1 MLIYKILL
9 IGLLNHKKT
18 DSKSKQLKMN
28 NRISQTLALLCVF
41 FLSMQM
47 GNSQKVYFWLDAGL
61 KVSAGSGMLYNNNLI
76 NDRNID
82 PSFGSTY
89 GIGGKFGFNFGSY
102 HAFTIDGMYS
112 RIGQTNDIKPEGSD
126 IITTKQLGWNSA
138 DIFFMYRYNRNLNYI
153 ELGAKY
159 SLYQQRL
166 ESINQGTFVDVND
179 TYVDNMISPVLG
191 FGYYMFNAD
200 AFTANLGFR
209 LSYGIYDL
217 LTASGI
223 ETQAFTAP
231 RVYENY
237 ASTNPAFIELVLELN
252 FGLGQYA
259 KSVCGKRAS
268 FLGM

>member
-1 MLIYKILL
+1 
-9 IGLLNHKKT
+9 
-18 DSKSKQLKMN
+18 MN
-28 NRISQTLALLCVF
+28 KRTFKNLTFLCVF
-41 FLSMQM
+41 FLSLQI
-47 GNSQKVYFWLDAGL
+47 GNSQKIYFWLDAGI

-82 PSFGSTY
+82 PSFASIY
-89 GIGGKFGFNFGSY
+89 GIGGKFGFNFGQY
-102 HAFTIDGMYS
+102 HALTIDGMYS
-112 RIGQTNDIKPEGSD
+112 RIGQENNIRLESGGQVTSRR
-126 IITTKQLGWNSA
+126 LGWNSA
-138 DIFFMYRYNRNLNYI
+138 DLFLMYRYNRNLNYV

-166 ESINQGTFVDVND
+166 ESINGGNSVDVNS

-217 LTASGI
+217 LTATGI

-268 FLGM
+268 FMGM

>member
-1 MLIYKILL
+1 
-9 IGLLNHKKT
+9 
-18 DSKSKQLKMN
+18 MN
-28 NRISQTLALLCVF
+28 NRISQTLVLLTVF
-41 FLSMQM
+41 FLSLQV
-47 GNSQKVYFWLDAGL
+47 GNTQKIYFWLDAGL

-89 GIGGKFGFNFGSY
+89 GIGGKLGFNFGQY

-112 RIGQTNDIKPEGSD
+112 RIGQKNDIRLESGGD
-126 IITTKQLGWNSA
+126 VTTRQIGWNSA
-138 DIFFMYRYNRNLNYI
+138 DIFLMYRYNRNLNYVEI
-153 ELGAKY
+153 GAKY

-166 ESINQGTFVDVND
+166 ESINQGTSKPVND

-217 LTASGI
+217 LTVSGI
-223 ETQAFTAP
+223 ETQAFTTP

-268 FLGM
+268 FMGM